1 MSNIPITYI
10 EFASCDTPSIR
21 LLYSDI
27 DISWKQALLVYRKE
41 EEEAEREELFN
52 LKLQARV
59 KRLLMK
65 RQKKTGD
72 MASSSYCQETTATAT
87 ATNESSIPHR
97 RAQREDRQHRASL
110 CFAVTDQRREQVV
123 MPMKM
128 KVEKEEDCQST
139 LFDSS
144 DFDTPSG
151 YRVSTPTHWPT
162 LDEVA
167 VVDDVLPA
175 PPATPISHKLLL
187 HKEESSI
194 YNERGLDDFV
204 FKLRH
209 HQTDGRR
216 VVHRTHT
223 ARCA

>member
-1 MSNIPITYI
+1 MSNFPITYI
-10 EFASCDTPSIR
+10 EFASSEAPSIR

-27 DISWKQALLVYRKE
+27 DISWKQALLVYRMQE
-41 EEEAEREELFN
+41 EVEAEELFN
-52 LKLQARV
+52 MKLQARV
-59 KRLLMK
+59 RRLLMK
-65 RQKKTGD
+65 RRQKTGD
-72 MASSSYCQETTATAT
+72 SDVASSSYCQETTATAT
-87 ATNESSIPHR
+87 ATNESSIPHS
-97 RAQREDRQHRASL
+97 RARQDRQHRASL
-110 CFAVTDQRREQVV
+110 CFAVITDQRREQVR
-123 MPMKM
+123 
-128 KVEKEEDCQST
+128 EDCQSNT
-139 LFDSS
+139 LFSS

-209 HQTDGRR
+209 HQSDGRR

>member
-10 EFASCDTPSIR
+10 EFDSSDAPSIR

-27 DISWKQALLVYRKE
+27 DISWKQALLVYQM

-52 LKLQARV
+52 IKLQARV
-59 KRLLMK
+59 RRLLMK
-65 RQKKTGD
+65 RQKTNR
-72 MASSSYCQETTATAT
+72 ASSSYCQETTATAT
-87 ATNESSIPHR
+87 NESSIQHC
-97 RAQREDRQHRASL
+97 RAQQDRQCRASL
-110 CFAVTDQRREQVV
+110 CFAATDQRREQVV
-123 MPMKM
+123 RPMKM
-128 KVEKEEDCQST
+128 KVDKEEDCQSNT

-162 LDEVA
+162 LDEV
-167 VVDDVLPA
+167 VVVNEVLPI
-175 PPATPISHKLLL
+175 PTATPISHKLLL

>member
-10 EFASCDTPSIR
+10 EFNSSEAPSIR

-27 DISWKQALLVYRKE
+27 DISWKQALFVYRMQ
-41 EEEAEREELFN
+41 EEAEAEELFN
-52 LKLQARV
+52 MKLQARV
-59 KRLLMK
+59 RRLLMK
-65 RQKKTGD
+65 RQKKTGNGD
-72 MASSSYCQETTATAT
+72 SDIASSSYCQETTAT
-87 ATNESSIPHR
+87 NESSMPR
-97 RAQREDRQHRASL
+97 QRTQTQARQHRASL
-110 CFAVTDQRREQVV
+110 CFAATDQRREQAVR
-123 MPMKM
+123 PMKM
-128 KVEKEEDCQST
+128 KLEKEEDCQSNT

-151 YRVSTPTHWPT
+151 YRVSTPTHWHT

>member
-10 EFASCDTPSIR
+10 EFNSSEAPSIR

-27 DISWKQALLVYRKE
+27 DISWKQALFVYRTQ
-41 EEEAEREELFN
+41 EEAEREELFN

-59 KRLLMK
+59 RRLLMK
-65 RQKKTGD
+65 RQNQKTD
-72 MASSSYCQETTATAT
+72 RASSYCQETTAIAT

-97 RAQREDRQHRASL
+97 RAQQDRQHRASL

-123 MPMKM
+123 RPMTM
-128 KVEKEEDCQST
+128 KKEENCQLT

>member
-1 MSNIPITYI
+1 MSNFPITYI
-10 EFASCDTPSIR
+10 EFASSEAPSIR

-27 DISWKQALLVYRKE
+27 DVSWKQALLVYRMQ
-41 EEEAEREELFN
+41 EEAEAEELFN
-52 LKLQARV
+52 MKLQARV
-59 KRLLMK
+59 RRLLIK
-65 RQKKTGD
+65 RRQKTTGD
-72 MASSSYCQETTATAT
+72 SDRTSRSYCQETTATAT
-87 ATNESSIPHR
+87 NESSTQRR
-97 RAQREDRQHRASL
+97 RAQQDRQHRASL

-123 MPMKM
+123 RPMKM
-128 KVEKEEDCQST
+128 KVEEEDCQST

-175 PPATPISHKLLL
+175 PTATPISHKLLL

-209 HQTDGRR
+209 HQTDGHRR

>member
-10 EFASCDTPSIR
+10 EFASCETPSIR

-41 EEEAEREELFN
+41 EEEAEKEELFN
-52 LKLQARV
+52 MKLQARV
-59 KRLLMK
+59 RRLLMK
-65 RQKKTGD
+65 RRQKTGD
-72 MASSSYCQETTATAT
+72 SDVASSSYCQETTAI
-87 ATNESSIPHR
+87 ATNESSIPHSR
-97 RAQREDRQHRASL
+97 TRQDRQHRASL
-110 CFAVTDQRREQVV
+110 CFAVTDQRREQVR
-123 MPMKM
+123 
-128 KVEKEEDCQST
+128 EDCQSNT
-139 LFDSS
+139 LLFDSS

-151 YRVSTPTHWPT
+151 YRVSTPTNWPT

-204 FKLRH
+204 FKLRQ

>member
-10 EFASCDTPSIR
+10 EFASCETPSIR

-41 EEEAEREELFN
+41 EEEAEKEELFN
-52 LKLQARV
+52 MKLQARV
-59 KRLLMK
+59 RRLLMK
-65 RQKKTGD
+65 RRQKTGD
-72 MASSSYCQETTATAT
+72 SDVASSSYCQETTATAT
-87 ATNESSIPHR
+87 ATNESSIPHSR
-97 RAQREDRQHRASL
+97 TRQDRQHRASL
-110 CFAVTDQRREQVV
+110 CFAVTDQRREQVR
-123 MPMKM
+123 
-128 KVEKEEDCQST
+128 EDCQSNT
-139 LFDSS
+139 LLFDSS

-204 FKLRH
+204 FKLRQ

>member
-10 EFASCDTPSIR
+10 EFDSCNGNTPSIR

-72 MASSSYCQETTATAT
+72 SDMAMASSSYCQETTVTAI
-87 ATNESSIPHR
+87 NESSI
-97 RAQREDRQHRASL
+97 RASL
-110 CFAVTDQRREQVV
+110 CFAVTDQRREQI

-128 KVEKEEDCQST
+128 KVEEQDCQST